1 MNNIIVHNQ
10 KNEKIGKVE
19 IASFFSGIE
28 KREFAVQRAIV
39 TELSNARKSMRFFKN
54 RTLVSGGGIKPWR
67 QKGTGRAR
75 QGSIRAPQ
83 WVGGGDAFGDQHS
96 LFKKKINKTEKKRA
110 MRAAISLLI
119 DQNKIFILD
128 KFDFEKPKTKNA
140 VSLLKN
146 FSISKALIVSKNENV
161 SLSFRNID
169 GVKLSSLEGVTVFD
183 LMKYENLLLTQSD
196 WELLSQRLTKIVK
209 KKNEA
214 RS

>member
-1 MNNIIVHNQ
+1 M
-10 KNEKIGKVE
+10 
-19 IASFFSGIE
+19 
-28 KREFAVQRAIV
+28 
-39 TELSNARKSMRFFKN
+39 
-54 RTLVSGGGIKPWR
+54 
-67 QKGTGRAR
+67 
-75 QGSIRAPQ
+75 
-83 WVGGGDAFGDQHS
+83 
-96 LFKKKINKTEKKRA
+96 
-110 MRAAISLLI
+110 
-119 DQNKIFILD
+119 D